1 MRSCQWSLENSQTLV
16 RVGVAIA
23 AFGLMGASAQAQKAY
38 YQGKTVLDP
47 QFHKE
52 YKKFTAD
59 EPTPLMPENHE
70 QAINEI
76 PRETE
81 VVEIFKQII
90 GAGPLPSRR

>member
-1 MRSCQWSLENSQTLV
+1 M
-16 RVGVAIA
+16 VARLKKRIIKEKP
-23 AFGLMGASAQAQKAY
+23 FSIHNFIKNM
-38 YQGKTVLDP
+38 
-47 QFHKE
+47 KE

-70 QAINEI
+70 QAISEI

>member
-1 MRSCQWSLENSQTLV
+1 MVARKFANFSACRS
-16 RVGVAIA
+16 RHR
-23 AFGLMGASAQAQKAY
+23 GLWLDGASAQAQKAY

-59 EPTPLMPENHE
+59 EPTPLMAENHE

-90 GAGPLPSRR
+90 RAGPLPSRR